1 LPAEQYAI
9 ETGNHPKEFTQKNI
23 EHFRQQL
30 QSLGFNYDY
39 DKEVNTT
46 DPEYYQ

>member
-9 ETGNHPKEFTQKNI
+9 DTNNHPKDFTKKNI
-23 EHFRQQL
+23 EIFRDQL
-30 QSLGFNYDY
+30 IKLGFDYDY

-46 DPEYYQ
+46 DPKYYK

>member
-9 ETGNHPKEFTQKNI
+9 DTNNHPSVFTQKNI
-23 EHFRQQL
+23 DHFREQL
-30 QSLGFNYDY
+30 MRLGFNYDY

-46 DPEYYQ
+46 DPKYYK